1 MVVASSQ
8 RRRSLA
14 RRRGVFVAT
23 VAGLIGLAVFV
34 VLSIGGRP
42 AAEVRA
48 ERFVEA
54 WARSDYAAMHA
65 ELTDEARKARPPADF
80 SADYRAA
87 AATGTATAFVP
98 GKVGKL
104 EDGIVSV
111 PMVVRTRVFGTIR
124 ATLRLPFAGED
135 DDARV
140 AWSTNLTFPGVE
152 RGQRLTRD

>member
-8 RRRSLA
+8 RRRPLA
-14 RRRGVFVAT
+14 RRRGVVVAT
-23 VAGLIGLAVFV
+23 VAGRIGLAVFV

-54 WARSDYAAMHA
+54 WARSDYAAIRPDRAA
-65 ELTDEARKARPPADF
+65 EPGKARPRADF

-111 PMVVRTRVFGTIR
+111 PM
-124 ATLRLPFAGED
+124 
-135 DDARV
+135 
-140 AWSTNLTFPGVE
+140 
-152 RGQRLTRD
+152 